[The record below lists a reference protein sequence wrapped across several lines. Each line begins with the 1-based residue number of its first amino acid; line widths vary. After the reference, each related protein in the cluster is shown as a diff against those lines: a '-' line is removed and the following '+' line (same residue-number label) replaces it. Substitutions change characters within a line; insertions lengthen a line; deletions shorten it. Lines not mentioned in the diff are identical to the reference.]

1 MSLKKK
7 YFKNNQ
13 LCKVTFRVS
22 REAAED
28 VSSISVVGDFNNW
41 SIMDH
46 PMKRLKNGDFTVTI
60 DLEADREYQFRYL
73 MNEKIWEN
81 EWEADKYVRS
91 EYGNCENSVV
101 IV

>member
-13 LCKVTFRVS
+13 FCKVTFRVAK
-22 REAAED
+22 EAAKGA
-28 VSSISVVGDFNNW
+28 SSINIAGDFNNW
-41 SIMDH
+41 SILDN
-46 PMKRLKNGDFTVTI
+46 PMKKLKNGDFTATL
-60 DLEADREYQFRYL
+60 DLEANRQYQFRYL
-73 MNEKIWEN
+73 LDEKIWEN